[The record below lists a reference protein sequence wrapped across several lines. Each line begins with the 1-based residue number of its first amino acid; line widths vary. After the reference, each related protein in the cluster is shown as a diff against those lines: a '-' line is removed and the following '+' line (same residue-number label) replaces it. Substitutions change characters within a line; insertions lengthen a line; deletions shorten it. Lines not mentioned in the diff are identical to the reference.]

1 MLSRP
6 TRFSIDK
13 AERDL
18 GWRPE
23 IPVREG
29 LEDALDWV
37 QVAAKSRPALR
48 KSLSE

>member
-6 TRFSIDK
+6 TRFSIEK

-29 LEDALDWV
+29 LNAALEWHTL
-37 QVAAKSRPALR
+37 SGTLR
-48 KSLSE
+48 GD

>member
-1 MLSRP
+1 LSRP

-13 AERDL
+13 AEREL

-29 LEDALDWV
+29 LEDVLTWLKATDSILANARKT
-37 QVAAKSRPALR
+37 VAP
-48 KSLSE
+48 